1 MVIDPSAVIAV
12 LRNEPVSPR
21 LADALETAPVR
32 RISAVGLVEAAVVML
47 GRYGEH
53 GEKEVD
59 LFVHRLAV
67 DIAPVTLD
75 HAEIARAAYRRFGKG
90 RHPAGLNFGDC
101 FSYALALALGEPLL
115 FVGTDFGRTDVEV
128 AAY

>member
-12 LRNEPVSPR
+12 LRNDPVSPR
-21 LADALETAPVR
+21 LADALEAAPAR

-59 LFVHRLAV
+59 LFVHRLGV

-101 FSYALALALGEPLL
+101 FSYALAFALGEPLL

-128 AAY
+128 AAF